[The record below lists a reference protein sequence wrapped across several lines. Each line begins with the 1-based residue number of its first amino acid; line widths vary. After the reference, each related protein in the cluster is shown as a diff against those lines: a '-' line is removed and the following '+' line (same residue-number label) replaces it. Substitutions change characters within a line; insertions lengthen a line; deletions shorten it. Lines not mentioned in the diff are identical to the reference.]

1 MKEGII
7 MKPLFA
13 IFGATGNLTFK
24 KLLPALAALH
34 HQGHLG
40 KDTQIVLIGR
50 SSHTLDS
57 YLEFAKTQMK
67 EVELI
72 QELIPMMSYFTL
84 DFGSLASYQD
94 LARTIT
100 NLQVDQKILYLAV
113 GPELFE
119 PIAKYISEAGIAPK
133 GDLSSKIAF
142 EKPFG
147 DNLETAKQINQLL
160 WSYFDESQIYR
171 VDHYLGKEMIQ
182 NLLVMRFANRIFEN
196 NWNHLSIEKVTIKAK
211 ETEGVMNRGNYYD
224 KAGALKDMFQSH
236 LLQMASLVAM
246 ESPETFDEAGIRKQK
261 VDVLQYFSV
270 HPKDVIFGQYP
281 GYLEEK
287 NIQAD
292 SKTETFVALKGY
304 FNTPRWYHVPF
315 YFITGKKLE
324 EKVSEIIIDF
334 KHNPQVKSLWPSQD
348 FVKNQL
354 VIRVAPEE
362 GVTFRLNVKQPGLS
376 DHIQVMNMDYC
387 HDCQYV
393 GNKPEAY
400 ERLLLDLIRG
410 VSTLFSRWD
419 EIESSW
425 EIVDKIKEVAKPI
438 LRYSSLSELKTQIK
452 KLWKEDL

>member
-1 MKEGII
+1 MKEGNS

-40 KDTQIVLIGR
+40 NDSQIVLIGR
-50 SSHTLDS
+50 SAHTLAS
-57 YLEFAKTQMK
+57 YLAFAKTQMK
-67 EVELI
+67 EFELI
-72 QELIPMMSYFTL
+72 QEIIPMMSYFTL
-84 DFGSLASYQD
+84 DFGSLASYQA
-94 LARTIT
+94 LAQTIT
-100 NLQVDQKILYLAV
+100 DLQVNQKILYLAV

-119 PIAKYISEAGIAPK
+119 PIARQLSEAGIAPK
-133 GDLSSKIAF
+133 GDGSTKIAF

-160 WSYFDESQIYR
+160 WTYFDESQIYR

-196 NWNHLSIEKVTIKAK
+196 NWNHLSIEKVIIKAK

-281 GYLEEK
+281 GYLDEK

-400 ERLLLDLIRG
+400 ERLLLDLMRG

-425 EIVDKIKEVAKPI
+425 EIVDKIKEVAKPV

-452 KLWKEDL
+452 KQWKEEL

>member
-1 MKEGII
+1 

-24 KLLPALAALH
+24 KLLPALAALY
-34 HQGHLG
+34 HQGHLASH
-40 KDTQIVLIGR
+40 TQILLIGR
-50 SSHTLDS
+50 SSHSVAS
-57 YLEFAKTQMK
+57 YLEYAKTQMK
-67 EVELI
+67 DFDTI
-72 QELIPMMSYFTL
+72 QEIIPMLSYFTL
-84 DFGSLASYQD
+84 DFSSSASYQA
-94 LARTIT
+94 LSETIAS
-100 NLQVDQKILYLAV
+100 LGVDQKILYLAV

-119 PIAKYISEAGIAPK
+119 PIARQLSDVGIAPK

-147 DNLETAKQINQLL
+147 ENLETAKQINQLL
-160 WSYFDESQIYR
+160 WSYFEESQIYR

-182 NLLVMRFANRIFEN
+182 NLLVMRFANRVFEN

-281 GYLEEK
+281 GYLDEK
-287 NIQAD
+287 NIPSD

-376 DHIQVMNMDYC
+376 DHIQVMKMDYC

-410 VSTLFSRWD
+410 VPTLFSRWD
-419 EIESSW
+419 EIEASW
-425 EIVDKIKEVAKPI
+425 EIVDKIKEVAKP
-438 LRYSSLSELKTQIK
+438 LNRYQSLQELKTLVK
-452 KLWKEDL
+452 KQWKEEL